1 MIGNKNQHTYILRFW
16 QEDGSALDSSARKD
30 ESKAWRFYL
39 EPVFEREKRYG
50 FGSFE
55 ALVEFL
61 KEEMANSQS
70 QGAKLR

>member
-1 MIGNKNQHTYILRFW
+1 MTGNKNHHTYILHFW
-16 QEDGSALDSSARKD
+16 QEGGSASDTSEQADASAPH
-30 ESKAWRFYL
+30 EWRFYL

-61 KEEMANSQS
+61 KAEIAGNQS
-70 QGAKLR
+70 